1 MGELLCAHIHITE
14 AVGCLGKKKRISL
27 SDILTGEYR
36 EFGMHDRSIIKVAR
50 GLHVHSWLQMLHR

>member
-1 MGELLCAHIHITE
+1 MGEFLCAYHSTE
-14 AVGCLGKKKRISL
+14 AIRCPGKKHISL

-36 EFGMHDRSIIKVAR
+36 DFGMHGRSIMKVAR